1 MNDLMPR
8 LHSHARG
15 PELAQALPDMPVV
28 RCPRLVPHPGLKGRS
43 DKSGTFSPSLF
54 GTPGV
59 GGTRAQRIDA
69 AEAMRRWMF
78 DPTPEQLGPCARDA
92 EATEETQVSETA

>member
-8 LHSHARG
+8 LRSHARG

-28 RCPRLVPHPGLKGRS
+28 RCSHLAANPRPQRRE
-43 DKSGTFSPSLF
+43 DKSGTFSPSIF
-54 GTPGV
+54 GAPGV
-59 GGTRAQRIDA
+59 GGTRTQRINA

-78 DPTPEQLGPCARDA
+78 DPTPEQLGPRA
-92 EATEETQVSETA
+92 EEAQVSEAA